1 MEGEYITK
9 EYAEEPGWH
18 TVGKGKQANV
28 ESGVPGNKDQ
38 GKRLLSEVLARNK
51 CTKGQKV
58 RQVILASKMPNLPK
72 EDYKI
77 IMRPRGGFKVTN
89 YGLDRLGCC
98 VRNAAGIPRGESEGD
113 IVCVNY
119 KQNIL
124 VVSTPSDDRAA
135 KYRHITSLKIGNQE
149 FDTSAYEAA
158 PENTS
163 KGIIRGISLEES
175 PKDIWENLVRPQNPG
190 VLMAKRMGNTTNV
203 IILFDGHYV
212 PNYVKYGCVLAKCVL
227 YRKRIDMCYQCG
239 RLGHRADVC
248 PNPNDKVCRGC
259 GSENPP
265 QDHECEAKCKLCGK
279 NHPTAD
285 RKCEA
290 RYKLPYLVKKRRW
303 ERARREE
310 EEAEAARSLHNAK
323 ETKGTYQ
330 NSQGPYGGKQS
341 EYNKRDKSQD
351 TRGRDRSGS
360 FPRLNRREEGRSTSR
375 NRSHS
380 DKEEAHSSNG
390 PGGPLQVSWANAVSG
405 ARAGAEAASQSKI
418 RELEKE
424 LAQIRQ
430 MMVQY
435 NQSNAALKEENRK
448 LKEENNRIRKGMAE
462 NREVTQVVAEER
474 EIDMEEDVATPAK
487 RKATEDTVGNSE
499 KKTKPVSALPERQEE
514 VEQRI
519 EAKIEEMGARIMQ
532 QIQQQ
537 LNSIVTRIADI
548 ETRIAAWGPQS
559 SGGGPIKTTGKPY
572 IKPPVLTEGAGKL

>member
-1 MEGEYITK
+1 MDVVSVEGEYITK

-135 KYRHITSLKIGNQE
+135 KYRHITSLKIGNEE

-175 PKDIWENLVRPQNPG
+175 PKDIWENL
-190 VLMAKRMGNTTNV
+190 
-203 IILFDGHYV
+203 
-212 PNYVKYGCVLAKCVL
+212 
-227 YRKRIDMCYQCG
+227 
-239 RLGHRADVC
+239 
-248 PNPNDKVCRGC
+248 
-259 GSENPP
+259 
-265 QDHECEAKCKLCGK
+265 
-279 NHPTAD
+279 
-285 RKCEA
+285 
-290 RYKLPYLVKKRRW
+290 
-303 ERARREE
+303 
-310 EEAEAARSLHNAK
+310 
-323 ETKGTYQ
+323 
-330 NSQGPYGGKQS
+330 
-341 EYNKRDKSQD
+341 
-351 TRGRDRSGS
+351 
-360 FPRLNRREEGRSTSR
+360 
-375 NRSHS
+375 
-380 DKEEAHSSNG
+380 
-390 PGGPLQVSWANAVSG
+390 VSWANAVSG

>member
-1 MEGEYITK
+1 MQWVTTPVKYL
-9 EYAEEPGWH
+9 
-18 TVGKGKQANV
+18 
-28 ESGVPGNKDQ
+28 GVPLENYTDSDPYW
-38 GKRLLSEVLARNK
+38 R
-51 CTKGQKV
+51 
-58 RQVILASKMPNLPK
+58 RQTEEIREK
-72 EDYKI
+72 
-77 IMRPRGGFKVTN
+77 
-89 YGLDRLGCC
+89 
-98 VRNAAGIPRGESEGD
+98 
-113 IVCVNY
+113 
-119 KQNIL
+119 
-124 VVSTPSDDRAA
+124 AA
-135 KYRHITSLKIGNQE
+135 KWKGRDLSIFARATVCNLFFI
-149 FDTSAYEAA
+149 
-158 PENTS
+158 S
-163 KGIIRGISLEES
+163 KLWYVLQVLYCSRVNVQRLHRVFAVF
-175 PKDIWENLVRPQNPG
+175 IWENLVRPQNPG

-259 GSENPP
+259 GSENPT

-499 KKTKPVSALPERQEE
+499 KRELDSRKA
-514 VEQRI
+514 
-519 EAKIEEMGARIMQ
+519 
-532 QIQQQ
+532 
-537 LNSIVTRIADI
+537 TRF
-548 ETRIAAWGPQS
+548 EFLSYG
-559 SGGGPIKTTGKPY
+559 
-572 IKPPVLTEGAGKL
+572 